1 MNHTF
6 PLDLLSGGRNL
17 TSLNERVAVDM
28 KRLIDDSNFAKNTV
42 MDMESKKK
50 ER

>member
-17 TSLNERVAVDM
+17 TSLDNKVADNM
-28 KRLIDDSNFAKNTV
+28 KRLIYDSNFAKDTV